1 MSPSTEMREE
11 IRGKRGSE
19 GEASPT
25 ATARGKTEVTHRKML
40 PHSQRKK
47 REASKKVAERQR
59 KAEGKLPTAR
69 GEVGL

>member
-11 IRGKRGSE
+11 IRGSE
-19 GEASPT
+19 GEASPP
-25 ATARGKTEVTHRKML
+25 ATARGKIEVTHRKML
-40 PHSQRKK
+40 RHSQRK
-47 REASKKVAERQR
+47 RGDSKKVAERRR

>member
-1 MSPSTEMREE
+1 MREE

-25 ATARGKTEVTHRKML
+25 ATERGKTKVTHRKML
-40 PHSQRKK
+40 PNSQRKK